1 MLPGLLV
8 RAYRR
13 PGLEGQRRCKPPTV
27 CRDCPT
33 DGEPLLPVTFQCN
46 VYGEAIEQIREQEC
60 ISGGLRCTHC
70 RVWPD
75 DDRRIAEQHSSAGHD
90 LRRNVIQDGL

>member
-8 RAYRR
+8 RAYRVPAWKGSDAASRR
-13 PGLEGQRRCKPPTV
+13 PYAAIARPTASRC
-27 CRDCPT
+27 CPS
-33 DGEPLLPVTFQCN
+33 FQCN
-46 VYGEAIEQIREQEC
+46 VYGEAIEQIHEQEC

-75 DDRRIAEQHSSAGHD
+75 NDRRIAEQHSSAGHN